1 MVDASVKAGATGTYD
16 MVCAIVADNL
26 EYQGG
31 YTDNDD
37 DLYSNV
43 VLGVSGDNF
52 LTYRSATAFDLKEGA
67 EFDRS
72 FEFEFGAAPS
82 AELLKNM
89 RAVVLVHKKNAD
101 GSSQVNNC
109 AECGYGKTLDY
120 RYN

>member
-1 MVDASVKAGATGTYD
+1 
-16 MVCAIVADNL
+16 MVCALVADNL

-31 YTDNDD
+31 YTDNDQN
-37 DLYSNV
+37 LYSNV

-52 LTYRSATAFDLKEGA
+52 LTYRSASVFDLKEGE

-72 FEFEFGAAPS
+72 FVFELAAAPS
-82 AELLKNM
+82 ADFLKNM
-89 RAVVLVHKKNAD
+89 RAVILVHKKYAD

-109 AECGYGKTLDY
+109 AECAYGKTLDY